1 MFIIQLLLSNI
12 NDVLKQQIKL
22 IAFPK
27 RFINCTD
34 SLNPQFQK
42 SLYFNAV
49 TTKIRN
55 YNDSKIDI
63 DYSLVVLTHQSID
76 SLEAHMFVFLCPPP
90 PLASNE
96 NCPYQHPC

>member
-12 NDVLKQQIKL
+12 NDVLKHQIDM

-55 YNDSKIDI
+55 YND
-63 DYSLVVLTHQSID
+63 
-76 SLEAHMFVFLCPPP
+76 
-90 PLASNE
+90 
-96 NCPYQHPC
+96 